1 MTLTAEQA
9 VIEAQA
15 SLQTKDIIFEVDS
28 ATTGLGIK
36 EPYCF
41 SAQEPKGRREMV
53 IDKVR
58 GIDCKGRQIQLL
70 ALLLSTV
77 LDPDWNKPEKRK
89 LS

>member
-1 MTLTAEQA
+1 M
-9 VIEAQA
+9 
-15 SLQTKDIIFEVDS
+15 DS
-28 ATTGLGIK
+28 DKTGPGIK
-36 EPYCF
+36 EHHCF

-77 LDPDWNKPEKRK
+77 LDLDFNNNQKRENSAGQG
-89 LS
+89 LLQ